1 MAKQTIAIT
10 GIAGYWGEKL
20 AAQLKTT
27 HHIVGI
33 DTRAPDLP
41 NSTDVFI
48 KADFGAPAMAD
59 ILREHHVSAV
69 CHLPQHLPTGT
80 YNIPRT
86 AKLFSACTAAGVT
99 HLTLKSSVLVYGARA
114 DAPAILPEETPFPPT
129 ASDSLVR
136 NLRHMEALV
145 ADLRR
150 EAPSLRVAV
159 LRMAH
164 IIGATVD
171 SLAVRWL
178 SMPAPVA
185 LLGFNPLLQLLHED
199 DAANALAHA
208 ITTAAEGT
216 FNIAAAPPLPLSRVV
231 ALAGKIP
238 LPLPHPMAYKRYQIE
253 NSNRRRRKTIPLPP
267 NFLRYRLV
275 TDTSA
280 MEDVLGFY
288 PAHSAEESVQAFRE
302 QNYFRQLSPAD
313 ATRVKRLKQLKK
325 DADGK

>member
-10 GIAGYWGEKL
+10 GIAGYWGEKV
-20 AAQLKTT
+20 AARLKES
-27 HHIVGI
+27 HRIVGI

-41 NSTDVFI
+41 DSADIFI
-48 KADFGAPAMAD
+48 KADFAAPEMAD
-59 ILREHHVSAV
+59 ILREHQVAAV
-69 CHLPQHLPTGT
+69 CHLPQHAPTGT
-80 YNIPRT
+80 YDIPRT
-86 AKLFSACTAAGVT
+86 AKFFAACAAAGVT
-99 HLTLKSSVLVYGARA
+99 HLTVKSRGLVYGARA
-114 DAPAILPEETPFPPT
+114 DAPAMLPEDTPFPPT
-129 ASDSLVR
+129 ASDPLVR

-145 ADLRR
+145 GDLRR
-150 EAPSLRVAV
+150 ASPALRVAV

-199 DAANALAHA
+199 DAADALAHA
-208 ITTAAEGT
+208 VATAAEGT
-216 FNIAAAPPLPLSRVV
+216 FNIAAAPPLPLSRMI

-253 NSNRRRRKTIPLPP
+253 SGNRRHRKTIPLHPD
-267 NFLRYRLV
+267 FLRYRLV
-275 TDTSA
+275 TDTTA

-288 PAHSAEESVQAFRE
+288 PAHSAEETMQAFRE
-302 QNYFRQLSPAD
+302 QNYFRHLSPAE
-313 ATRVKRLKQLKK
+313 AAHVKRLKQLQK
-325 DADGK
+325 AVDGD